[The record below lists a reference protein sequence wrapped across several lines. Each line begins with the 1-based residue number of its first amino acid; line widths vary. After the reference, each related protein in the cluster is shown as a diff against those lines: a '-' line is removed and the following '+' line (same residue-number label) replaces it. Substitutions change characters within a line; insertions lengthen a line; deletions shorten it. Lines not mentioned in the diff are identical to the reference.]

1 MQNANRWLEELLHIS
16 EGKPYHSTLIVPKEL
31 RTQAPTSE
39 GGTVGLLE
47 RGSMSVGL
55 INSESLTG
63 QQSLPAS
70 DDLTISGITTFQ
82 LKRDI
87 LNFHFFIDN
96 SSQYTDEFEA
106 LAGSGKSEAIESK
119 LTLQVSDLNFN
130 YPIKINFHS
139 QEQSLFKGNIIT
151 TSFGKNDEH
160 LDGVTVWFQRL
171 PEKWYG
177 NRDWSYRQGAMYDD
191 EVVVAENGSKIT
203 IPSHRLGWQ
212 KLGAFDFK
220 VDGWS
225 VSFRE
230 IPSQIRSDSDV
241 THFCQITKEENMATG
256 AIFRDFIKDNLIIF
270 LSLLFGQSISLK
282 QIEGRKQQ
290 DIVWVEIFSKR
301 KIFPRTLKNNWFLR
315 YAIHGHVFNIESQ
328 FQNFYR
334 LPFHIKKQWEKII
347 RHYILSEEISG
358 TLQVGGITIA
368 ASISFSAL
376 EGLTRSI
383 ISTYPDKDQ
392 WLKEDLSLRGGKGI
406 LNAIKMVAERELDRN
421 SEVFTIAS
429 QKIYE
434 VRNATMHLDL
444 RSEEDL
450 RNAIYRWNSSQAL
463 IEILLLKKLGMTDIP
478 NRTVLGTFRVLG
490 EDMFADQRN
499 EELRFDQN
507 SPENNYPLSP

>member
-47 RGSMSVGL
+47 HGSMSVGL

-70 DDLTISGITTFQ
+70 DDLKISGITIFQ
-82 LKRDI
+82 LKRYI
-87 LNFHFFIDN
+87 LSFHFFIDN
-96 SSQYTDEFEA
+96 SSQCIDEFEA
-106 LAGSGKSEAIESK
+106 LAGSGKSK
-119 LTLQVSDLNFN
+119 LTLQVSNLNFN
-130 YPIKINFHS
+130 YPIKINS
-139 QEQSLFKGNIIT
+139 YSPEQSLFKGNIIT

-177 NRDWSYRQGAMYDD
+177 NRRWSYRQGAMYDD

-225 VSFRE
+225 VSLRE

-256 AIFRDFIKDNLIIF
+256 AIFRDFIEDNLIIF
-270 LSLLFGQSISLK
+270 LSLLFGQSIFPK
-282 QIEGRKQQ
+282 QIEGRKKQ

-315 YAIHGHVFNIESQ
+315 YKIHDHIDIESQ
-328 FQNFYR
+328 FQNFYK

-347 RHYILSEEISG
+347 HHYILSEEIRG
-358 TLQVGGITIA
+358 TLQQVGGIAIA
-368 ASISFSAL
+368 ASVSFSAL

-383 ISTYPDKDQ
+383 ISTYPNKDQ
-392 WLKEDLSLRGGKGI
+392 WLKEDLSLKKKSGKGI
-406 LNAIKMVAERELDRN
+406 LDAIKMVAERELGQD
-421 SEVFTIAS
+421 SEVFTMAS
-429 QKIYE
+429 QQIRE

-444 RSEEDL
+444 RLEEDL
-450 RNAIYRWNSSQAL
+450 RNASYRWNSSQAL
-463 IEILLLKKLGMTDIP
+463 IEILILKKLGMTKIP
-478 NRTVLGTFRVLG
+478 NRTALGTFTVLG

>member
-1 MQNANRWLEELLHIS
+1 MQNANRWLEKLLHIS
-16 EGKPYHSTLIVPKEL
+16 EGTPYHSTLIVPKEL

-39 GGTVGLLE
+39 SGTEG
-47 RGSMSVGL
+47 
-55 INSESLTG
+55 LTG

-70 DDLTISGITTFQ
+70 DDLKISGITIFQ
-82 LKRDI
+82 LKRGI

-106 LAGSGKSEAIESK
+106 FAGSGKSEAIESK
-119 LTLQVSDLNFN
+119 LTLQISGLNFN
-130 YPIKINFHS
+130 YPIKIDFHS

-160 LDGVTVWFQRL
+160 LDEVTVWFQGL
-171 PEKWYG
+171 PEEWYG
-177 NRDWSYRQGAMYDD
+177 NRGWKYRQGAIHDD
-191 EVVVAENGSKIT
+191 EVVVAENGSEIT

-225 VSFRE
+225 VRLRE
-230 IPSQIRSDSDV
+230 ISSKIRSDSDV
-241 THFCQITKEENMATG
+241 THFCQITKEENIATG
-256 AIFRDFIKDNLIIF
+256 ATFRDFIKDNLIIF
-270 LSLLFGQSISLK
+270 LSFLFGQNIFLK
-282 QIEGRKQQ
+282 QIEGRKKQ
-290 DIVWVEIFSKR
+290 DVVWVETFRKW

-315 YAIHGHVFNIESQ
+315 YAIHGHFDIETQ
-328 FQNFYR
+328 FQNFYN

-368 ASISFSAL
+368 VSISFSAL

-429 QKIYE
+429 QKIYA
-434 VRNATMHLDL
+434 VRNATIHLDL

-463 IEILLLKKLGMTDIP
+463 IEILILKKLGMTNIP
-478 NRTVLGTFRVLG
+478 NRTGLGTFRVLG